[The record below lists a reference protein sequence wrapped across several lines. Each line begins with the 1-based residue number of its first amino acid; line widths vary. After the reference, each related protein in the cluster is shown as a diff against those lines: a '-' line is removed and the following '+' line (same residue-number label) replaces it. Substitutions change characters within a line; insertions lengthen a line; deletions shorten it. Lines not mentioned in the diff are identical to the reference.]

1 MTLRKSGSFI
11 LVVLLVSF
19 LLGACQAEE
28 KGLPRWYFGVEGAE
42 LKVFSTFDTAKMKE
56 VSMTVEREHA
66 DGNTVTEEMTGIP
79 MKEIL
84 NFLGVSSY
92 SSVTVTSKTGSQEE
106 YLPDIMEDSATL
118 LVYEVNG
125 KSVWDDSSET
135 VQVIA
140 GKLPEDRWLWNLK
153 TLKINP

>member
-28 KGLPRWYFGVEGAE
+28 KGLPRWSFGVEGAK

-84 NFLGVSSY
+84 NFLGISSY

-140 GKLPEDRWLWNLK
+140 GKLPEDRWLWNIK

>member
-1 MTLRKSGSFI
+1 MTLRKSGSII

-84 NFLGVSSY
+84 NFLEVTSY
-92 SSVTVTSKTGSQEE
+92 SSVTVISKTGSQQE
-106 YLPDIMEDSATL
+106 YPADIMEDPTTL

>member
-19 LLGACQAEE
+19 LPGACQAEE
-28 KGLPRWYFGVEGAE
+28 KGLPRWYFGVEGAK
-42 LKVFSTFDTAKMKE
+42 LKVFSTFDTARMKE

-84 NFLGVSSY
+84 NFLEVTSY
-92 SSVTVTSKTGSQEE
+92 SSVTVISKTGSQQE
-106 YLPDIMEDSATL
+106 YPADIMEDPTTL

-140 GKLPEDRWLWNLK
+140 GKLPEDRWLWNIK

>member
-84 NFLGVSSY
+84 NFLGISSY

-140 GKLPEDRWLWNLK
+140 GKLPEDRWLWNIK

>member
-19 LLGACQAEE
+19 LLGACQTEE
-28 KGLPRWYFGVEGAE
+28 KGLPRWSFGVEGAK
-42 LKVFSTFDTAKMKE
+42 LKVFSTFDTARMKE
-56 VSMTVEREHA
+56 VSMTVERGDA

-84 NFLGVSSY
+84 NFLEVTSY
-92 SSVTVTSKTGSQEE
+92 SSVTVISKTGSQQE
-106 YLPDIMEDSATL
+106 YPADIMEDPTTL

-140 GKLPEDRWLWNLK
+140 GKLPEDRWLWNIK